1 MSISHDFLLHDPGDH
16 LVSGL
21 ERQLRQL
28 RPTQSRFTQLRQ
40 LATGQFGT
48 VSVVKDEVNGRIL
61 ALKTLDKR
69 YLLRHRE
76 RACFMEERDVLVQG
90 GHIPWFPYLVIAF
103 QDTTS
108 LYLGM
113 EFLQG
118 GDLAGLL
125 DRRDGDEGME
135 GGSGLTEEETR
146 FYLAELILA
155 LEALHDLGYAHRDV
169 KPGNVLIDSR
179 GHVRLA
185 DFGACAPIDPET
197 RRVRGAIPVGT
208 PEYVAPEVLRAQ
220 EDGRKGYGPECDLW
234 SVGILAYECIRGVSP
249 FWAETDAQIFAQVMD
264 HEKTLILDTPEG
276 KGKAFSEPMKLLL
289 QR

>member
-1 MSISHDFLLHDPGDH
+1 
-16 LVSGL
+16 
-21 ERQLRQL
+21 
-28 RPTQSRFTQLRQ
+28 FTSLRQ

-48 VSVVKDEVNGRIL
+48 VSVVKDEESGKTL

-76 RACFMEERDVLVQG
+76 RACFMEERDVLVRGSQ
-90 GHIPWFPYLVIAF
+90 IPWFPSLTIAF
-103 QDTTS
+103 QDTSS

-125 DRRDGDEGME
+125 DRRDGDGVEGE
-135 GGSGLTEEETR
+135 GSGLTEDETR

-155 LEALHDLGYAHRDV
+155 LESLHDLGYAHRDV
-169 KPGNVLIDSR
+169 KPGNVLIDAR

-185 DFGACAPIDPET
+185 DFGACALIDPET
-197 RRVRGAIPVGT
+197 RRIRGAIPVGT

-220 EDGRKGYGPECDLW
+220 EDGRKGYGPDCDLW
-234 SVGILAYECIRGVSP
+234 SVGILAYECLRGISP
-249 FWAETDAQIFAQVMD
+249 FWAETDAQTFARVMD
-264 HEKTLILDTPEG
+264 HESLICSEGSRYGIAEAKKDPFFAEVTFNLLWNEGRPPFVPDLSSPED
-276 KGKAFSEPMKLLL
+276 AHYF
-289 QR
+289 